1 MRCAVRD
8 GFPLRGTVHE
18 SRKGRSEAVAPSINS
33 STREERAAY
42 VRERYQCIANCDL
55 CGLCKIFHGKDPE
68 QALAAYIDGEAE
80 LSQVMM
86 RYRGR

>member
-1 MRCAVRD
+1 M
-8 GFPLRGTVHE
+8 
-18 SRKGRSEAVAPSINS
+18 APSIGS

-42 VRERYQCIANCDL
+42 VRERFQCIANCDL